1 MEVAMAFRLLGPV
14 AIVDKGGAPLALGSP
29 RRQAVLAALVVHRGA
44 VLTVDAL
51 IDMLWPG
58 HAPPTA
64 ATMVHGAVSAIRKLL
79 AEGGVEHLLATRSG
93 GYVLD
98 ARPDQVDAACFEQL
112 VDQGR
117 RLLSSSPSQAARVLA
132 EALDLWH
139 GPALAGIDVE
149 FARSLAAHL
158 DELRVECAEL
168 RVEAELRRG
177 RHREVLGEVKALA
190 AQHPLRERLS
200 AQLMIALYRCG
211 LQADALAA
219 YRTLRRTMA
228 ADLGLEPGP
237 ELRRLELAVLRQDED
252 LEWRAITAL
261 PHPIGAFIGRVA
273 EQVEVTA
280 LIEAQRLVTLTGPGG
295 SGKTRLALEVA
306 RALEERG
313 RVDVAL
319 VDLAS
324 LTGPELLDETVAEAL
339 GVRGAPGQPLSR
351 TIAAAFAQRDTVIV
365 LDNCEHLIEACATLV
380 YALLSSAPRIRVLA
394 TSREPLGVP
403 GEHVYAV
410 RPLRLAADHADWSQI
425 VACES
430 VQLFASRAASAA
442 PGFAVTPGNARL
454 VLDVCRRLDGLPLA
468 LELAAARAASLPLP
482 VLAERLADR
491 FQLLDSAARSPDRR
505 HRGLAAAVG
514 WSYDLLTE
522 PERLAFTRVA
532 TFPASFALDAA
543 EAVAGP
549 DLPGHDVA
557 LLLARLVACSVVQL
571 EGLDG
576 MRYRLLETA
585 REFARQRLLED
596 NAATLHERHARHYL
610 RQAEAIET
618 RLFVAGSAPWL
629 AQLHTERANLRA
641 ALEWAFGSDGEPET
655 GVRLVKCL
663 WHYWDLRGL
672 RSEGL
677 RWVDAALDAVGP
689 ERAAD
694 RLPLLSA
701 GALLHLGR
709 AEFEATE
716 KLAREQVALARATAA
731 RGWEGDA
738 LGMVAT
744 VAWARGR
751 FDRAQQLYE
760 DAIAASLAGGDLW
773 RAAMEEAQLARLHRD
788 RNEPDAARAMAARSL
803 AHAEETGEELARGLA
818 LDVLAS
824 LEQRWGDTTQARRLV
839 EEALAHYRRVEYR
852 EGEASALHLAGQI
865 ALAAHEPALA
875 RAAFDRSLR
884 LCRRI
889 GHRAGM
895 AAALEGL
902 AAVGD
907 DPADRLTGEAAAL
920 RAEIGVPRRD

>member
-1 MEVAMAFRLLGPV
+1 MMFRLLGPV
-14 AIVDKGGAPLALGSP
+14 AIVDEGGPPLALGSP

-44 VLTVDAL
+44 VLPVDVL

-64 ATMVHGAVSAIRKLL
+64 ATMVHGAVSAIRKIL
-79 AEGGVEHLLATRSG
+79 AECDAEHLLATRGG
-93 GYVLD
+93 GYALD
-98 ARPDQVDAACFEQL
+98 ARPDEVDAVCFEQL
-112 VDQGR
+112 VSQGR
-117 RLLSSSPSQAARVLA
+117 RLLGSSPSRATQVLA
-132 EALDLWH
+132 EALDLWR
-139 GPALAGIDVE
+139 GPALVGIDVE
-149 FARSLAAHL
+149 FARSVAAHL
-158 DELRVECAEL
+158 DELRLECAEM
-168 RVEAELRRG
+168 RVEAELGRG
-177 RHREVLGEVKALA
+177 RHREVLGELKTLV

-200 AQLMIALYRCG
+200 AHLMVALYRCG
-211 LQADALAA
+211 RQSDALAV
-219 YRTLRRTMA
+219 YRALRRTMA

-252 LEWRAITAL
+252 LEWRTVTAL

-273 EQVEVTA
+273 EQRDVSA
-280 LIEAQRLVTLTGPGG
+280 LVEAQRLVTLTGPGG
-295 SGKTRLALEVA
+295 SGKTRLAVEVA
-306 RALEERG
+306 RALGERG

-319 VDLAS
+319 ADLAPI
-324 LTGPELLDETVAEAL
+324 TGPELLEQTLAEAL
-339 GVRGAPGQPLSR
+339 GVRGAPGQPLTR
-351 TIAAAFAQRDTVIV
+351 TIAAAFAHRDTVIV
-365 LDNCEHLIEACATLV
+365 LDNCEHVIEACATLV
-380 YALLSSAPRIRVLA
+380 YALLSVAARIRVLA

-403 GEHVYAV
+403 GEHVYAL

-442 PGFAVTPGNARL
+442 PGFAVTQANARL

-491 FQLLDSAARSPDRR
+491 FRLLDSAARSPDRR

-514 WSYDLLTE
+514 WSYDLLAE
-522 PERLAFTRVA
+522 PERMAFLCVA
-532 TFPASFALDAA
+532 MFPASFALDAA

-549 DLPGHDVA
+549 DLLGHDVA
-557 LLLARLVACSVVQL
+557 LVLARLVACSVVQL
-571 EGLDG
+571 EDLDG
-576 MRYRLLETA
+576 VRYRLLETA
-585 REFARQRLLED
+585 REFARQQLPES
-596 NAATLHERHARHYL
+596 AAAALRERHARHYL
-610 RQAEAIET
+610 RQAESIQA
-618 RLFVAGSAPWL
+618 RLFMAGSAQWL
-629 AQLHTERANLRA
+629 AQLHVERANLRA
-641 ALEWAFGSDGEPET
+641 ALEWAFGPDGEAEV
-655 GVRLVKCL
+655 GVRLVECL

-689 ERAAD
+689 WRAAD

-701 GALLHLGR
+701 GALFHLGR

-716 KLAREQVALARATAA
+716 KLAREQVALARATGA

-738 LGMVAT
+738 LAMVAT
-744 VAWARGR
+744 IDWARGR

-760 DAIAASLAGGDLW
+760 DAIAASVAGGDLW

-788 RNEPDAARAMAARSL
+788 RNEPDAACAVAARSL

-824 LEQRWGDTTQARRLV
+824 LEHRWGDATQARRLV

-865 ALAAHEPALA
+865 ALAAHEPVLA

-889 GHRAGM
+889 EHRAGT

-902 AAVGD
+902 AACGSGD
-907 DPADRLTGEAAAL
+907 DPADGLTGEAATL
-920 RAEIGVPRRD
+920 RAEIGVPRRG